1 MSESNQLQGQAIKV
15 EVLCLHYQVETTFF
29 QQLNEI
35 GLIEIRLVD
44 NDACVEEQHIALLD
58 KMVRLHQD
66 LEINPQGLDVVLNLL
81 DKITSLEESLTEAQ
95 NRLAL
100 FE

>member
-1 MSESNQLQGQAIKV
+1 MSESRAIKV
-15 EVLCLHYQVETTFF
+15 EILCLHYQVENTFF

-44 NDACVEEQHIALLD
+44 NDAWVDEQHIAVLD
-58 KMVRLHQD
+58 KVIRLHQD
-66 LEINPQGLDVVLNLL
+66 LDINPQGLDVVLNLL
-81 DKITSLEESLTEAQ
+81 DKITSLEASLVEAQ